1 MNKDRSEEYKV
12 EILIWVRKSVIMSMQ
27 FSLKIILTV
36 VNISMM
42 KVEVWESYGNILL
55 ALLDSKLNKVLDAS
69 AAESGV

>member
-1 MNKDRSEEYKV
+1 
-12 EILIWVRKSVIMSMQ
+12 MSMQ